1 MVSEHNMKHVIR
13 VIWQMNFEFLKQCVE
28 SRPLHPIQHHWLDSI
43 VSRIPPKL
51 KDSPEFIK
59 LLQELCTEV
68 SDDFHNVL
76 VKHTGKGYFLFICS
90 LLPGKQWFMYFF
102 LPSKVETVLQNPDM
116 DGISE
121 NQTAKG
127 PK

>member
-1 MVSEHNMKHVIR
+1 
-13 VIWQMNFEFLKQCVE
+13 
-28 SRPLHPIQHHWLDSI
+28 
-43 VSRIPPKL
+43 
-51 KDSPEFIK
+51 
-59 LLQELCTEV
+59 
-68 SDDFHNVL
+68 
-76 VKHTGKGYFLFICS
+76 
-90 LLPGKQWFMYFF
+90 MYFF